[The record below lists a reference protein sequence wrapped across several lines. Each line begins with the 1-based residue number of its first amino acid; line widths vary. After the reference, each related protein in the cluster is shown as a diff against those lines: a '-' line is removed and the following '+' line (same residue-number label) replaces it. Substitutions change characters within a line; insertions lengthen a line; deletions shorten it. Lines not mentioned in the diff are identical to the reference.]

1 MSPEFQQPNSE
12 NTNAEI
18 TFVQQALAAADR
30 SERLSRIIVVVLGI
44 LAVVAFISIHLHMF
58 PLETLGGLLHSL
70 LRVDL
75 FFLVV
80 IFALTMYLRHAIN
93 ENTRIIL
100 RALANTRNLSISFRI
115 SSAHPICRN
124 WEEVI
129 GRTRRGNSK
138 EAFQASRCL
147 RNGVWT
153 RQLNALRSRNETV

>member
-30 SERLSRIIVVVLGI
+30 SERLSRIIVVALGI
-44 LAVVAFISIHLHMF
+44 LAVVAFIWMHLQLF
-58 PLETLGGLLHSL
+58 PPETLGGLLHSL

-80 IFALTMYLRHAIN
+80 MFALTMYLRRAIN

-100 RALANTRNLSISFRI
+100 RALANTRKR
-115 SSAHPICRN
+115 
-124 WEEVI
+124 
-129 GRTRRGNSK
+129 
-138 EAFQASRCL
+138 
-147 RNGVWT
+147 
-153 RQLNALRSRNETV
+153 

>member
-12 NTNAEI
+12 NTKAEI

-30 SERLSRIIVVVLGI
+30 SERLSRIIVGVLGI
-44 LAVVAFISIHLHMF
+44 LAVVAFIWMHLHMF
-58 PLETLGGLLHSL
+58 PLENLGALLHSL

-100 RALANTRNLSISFRI
+100 RALANTRNR
-115 SSAHPICRN
+115 
-124 WEEVI
+124 
-129 GRTRRGNSK
+129 
-138 EAFQASRCL
+138 
-147 RNGVWT
+147 
-153 RQLNALRSRNETV
+153 